1 MTKKIKIPIFK
12 IDSKLFLNL
21 CMGKLEGLLI
31 KEHRKAKGITQLE
44 LAEQLGISHA
54 PIYHLENGKESV
66 TVAKTRLI
74 LETIGMELVIRSK
87 DG

>member
-1 MTKKIKIPIFK
+1 LK
-12 IDSKLFLNL
+12 IDSNLFITL

-74 LETIGMELVIRSK
+74 LDAIGMELVIRSK

>member
-1 MTKKIKIPIFK
+1 
-12 IDSKLFLNL
+12 
-21 CMGKLEGLLI
+21 MGILEGHFI
-31 KEHRKAKGITQLE
+31 KEQRKAKGITQLE

-66 TVAKTRLI
+66 SIKKARLI
-74 LETIGMELVIRSK
+74 LDAIGCELVIKAK

>member
-1 MTKKIKIPIFK
+1 MKKTTNPILI
-12 IDSKLFLNL
+12 IDSNLFVTL

-66 TVAKTRLI
+66 TIAKTRMI
-74 LETIGMELVIRSK
+74 LDAIGMELVIREK

>member
-1 MTKKIKIPIFK
+1 MTKKIKIPILK
-12 IDSKLFLNL
+12 IDSNLFLNL